1 MRGERDMTRAE
12 VIASLEDQARDKDS
26 LAGEEPDG
34 IFARDA
40 EALRQAA
47 GMLRERERPCAYCGI
62 FERHRG
68 YLAEHLEHAMR
79 YCWNC
84 GRKLVE
90 DGGNEGNEDTG
101 LTPEEIM
108 ALVQPP
114 NDQLTL
120 EELREMGLFEWLWV
134 EVIHPTKSQLL
145 CKVESAYYQVF
156 EDYTDGDAICCGW
169 PGLIHDFAYEDYG
182 KTWIAYRRKPE
193 EGMA

>member
-26 LAGEEPDG
+26 LAVEEPDG

-40 EALRQAA
+40 KALRQAA

-90 DGGNEGNEDTG
+90 DGGNDGNEDTG

-182 KTWIAYRRKPE
+182 KTWLAYRRKPE

>member
-34 IFARDA
+34 IFTRDA
-40 EALRQAA
+40 KALRQAA

-84 GRKLVE
+84 GRKLGEEERVN
-90 DGGNEGNEDTG
+90 DGT
-101 LTPEEIM
+101 
-108 ALVQPP
+108 
-114 NDQLTL
+114 
-120 EELREMGLFEWLWV
+120 
-134 EVIHPTKSQLL
+134 
-145 CKVESAYYQVF
+145 
-156 EDYTDGDAICCGW
+156 TD
-169 PGLIHDFAYEDYG
+169 
-182 KTWIAYRRKPE
+182 
-193 EGMA
+193 

>member
-1 MRGERDMTRAE
+1 MTRAE

-68 YLAEHLEHAMR
+68 YLTEYPEHAMR

-84 GRKLVE
+84 GRKLGE
-90 DGGNEGNEDTG
+90 DGVNNGNEDTG

-120 EELREMGLFEWLWV
+120 EELREMDGEPVWV
-134 EVIHPTKSQLL
+134 VPLNDFDILPANYL
-145 CKVESAYYQVF
+145 VNAYAEQIVVDKFGAY
-156 EDYTDGDAICCGW
+156 
-169 PGLIHDFAYEDYG
+169 LDFEDYG
-182 KTWIAYRRKPE
+182 KTWLAYRRKPGE
-193 EGMA
+193 ESG